1 MNENENFQDERD
13 RIKDNLIKE
22 LTKAKQTYDQMLEDL
37 QKKHDEA
44 DEVLRQAYQ
53 LIQELKKKTGKTDE

>member
-1 MNENENFQDERD
+1 MDENENFQDEKD

-22 LTKAKQTYDQMLEDL
+22 LTKAKETYDQMLEDL

-44 DEVLRQAYQ
+44 DEVLKQAYE
-53 LIQELKKKTGKTDE
+53 LVQELKKKTSK